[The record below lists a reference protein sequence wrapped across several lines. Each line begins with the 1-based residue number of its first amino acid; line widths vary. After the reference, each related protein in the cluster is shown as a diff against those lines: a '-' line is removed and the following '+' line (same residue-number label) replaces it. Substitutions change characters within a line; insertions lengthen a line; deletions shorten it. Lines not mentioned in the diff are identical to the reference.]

1 MRQAAGITHKT
12 EYLTDQGTIDHTY
25 IYITQWKL
33 GGMIAPSGGCS
44 PGRFTCPLVT
54 VRRARRFAQEEE
66 RARALAAAPFQAR
79 RAPVVLLE
87 HAAEPRDEIE
97 VEGHLEEENT
107 RGKHEP
113 DAQGLV
119 RAPSYSD
126 GQQSTSP

>member
-1 MRQAAGITHKT
+1 MRTQPETRARSSQEAGKRALNLWGSKGNQAC
-12 EYLTDQGTIDHTY
+12 TY

-44 PGRFTCPLVT
+44 PGGYVSAGHRQARTAFCPGG
-54 VRRARRFAQEEE
+54 E
-66 RARALAAAPFQAR
+66 RARALAAAPLQAS

-97 VEGHLEEENT
+97 VESHLEEENT

-113 DAQGLV
+113 AAQGLV
-119 RAPSYSD
+119 RAP
-126 GQQSTSP
+126 P

>member
-1 MRQAAGITHKT
+1 MEAVRQAAGITHKT
-12 EYLTDQGTIDHTY
+12 EYITDQGTIDHTY

-44 PGRFTCPLVT
+44 PGGYVSAGHRQARTAFCPGG
-54 VRRARRFAQEEE
+54 E
-66 RARALAAAPFQAR
+66 RARALAAAPLQAS

-97 VEGHLEEENT
+97 VESHLEEENT

-113 DAQGLV
+113 AAQGLV
-119 RAPSYSD
+119 RAP
-126 GQQSTSP
+126 P